1 MRYHVR
7 PRPSDRPARP
17 PRAGGRHRPGFRAA
31 VAVTGTAAV
40 ALAVAVAV
48 GTYLASTAGGPASA
62 VSPAPAPVTAP
73 VPVPVRVDPEVRPE
87 QARAQLSERRP
98 VLVPG
103 GGTAAARKSERFVKE
118 VVALT
123 NTERT
128 RAGCRPLRTDKHL
141 RAAAQGHAADMAA
154 RGYYEHMSP
163 EGRDGGDRM
172 KGAGYAWSAWAEN
185 IHRGPKTPA
194 RAVADWMG
202 SSGHRA
208 NILNCSLKDIGVG
221 VAMTSNGPWWV
232 QNFGAKR

>member
-17 PRAGGRHRPGFRAA
+17 PRAAGRHRPAFRTA

-40 ALAVAVAV
+40 ALAAAA

-62 VSPAPAPVTAP
+62 VSPAPVTVP

-87 QARAQLSERRP
+87 QARAQLSEGRP

-123 NTERT
+123 NAERT
-128 RAGCRPLRTDKHL
+128 RAGCRPLRADKHL

-172 KGAGYAWSAWAEN
+172 KGAGYAWSTWAEN

-221 VAMTSNGPWWV
+221 VAVTSNGPWWV

>member
-17 PRAGGRHRPGFRAA
+17 PRAAGRHRPAFRTA

-40 ALAVAVAV
+40 ALAVAA

-62 VSPAPAPVTAP
+62 VSPAPVTVPVP

-128 RAGCRPLRTDKHL
+128 RAGCRPLRVDKHL

-172 KGAGYAWSAWAEN
+172 KGAGYAWSTWAEN

-221 VAMTSNGPWWV
+221 VAVTSNGPWWV

>member
-17 PRAGGRHRPGFRAA
+17 PRAAGRHRPAFRTA

-40 ALAVAVAV
+40 ALAVAA

-62 VSPAPAPVTAP
+62 VSPAPVTVP

-128 RAGCRPLRTDKHL
+128 RAGCRPLRADKHL

-172 KGAGYAWSAWAEN
+172 KGAGYAWSTWAEN

-221 VAMTSNGPWWV
+221 VAVTSNGPWWV
-232 QNFGAKR
+232 QNFGVKR

>member
-17 PRAGGRHRPGFRAA
+17 PRAAGRHRPAFRTA

-40 ALAVAVAV
+40 ALAAAA

-62 VSPAPAPVTAP
+62 VSPAPVTVP
-73 VPVPVRVDPEVRPE
+73 VPVPVRVDPEVQPE

-123 NTERT
+123 NAERT
-128 RAGCRPLRTDKHL
+128 RAGCRPLRADKHL

-172 KGAGYAWSAWAEN
+172 KGAGYAWSTWAEN

-221 VAMTSNGPWWV
+221 VAVTSNGPWWV

>member
-17 PRAGGRHRPGFRAA
+17 PRAAGRHHPAFRTA

-40 ALAVAVAV
+40 ALAAAA

-62 VSPAPAPVTAP
+62 VSPAPVTVP

-123 NTERT
+123 NAERT
-128 RAGCRPLRTDKHL
+128 RAGCRPLRADKHL

-172 KGAGYAWSAWAEN
+172 KGAGYAWSTWAEN

-221 VAMTSNGPWWV
+221 VAVTSNGPWWV

>member
-17 PRAGGRHRPGFRAA
+17 PRAAGRHRPAFRTA

-40 ALAVAVAV
+40 ALAAAA

-62 VSPAPAPVTAP
+62 VSPAPVTVP

-123 NTERT
+123 NAERT
-128 RAGCRPLRTDKHL
+128 RAGCRPLRADKHL

-172 KGAGYAWSAWAEN
+172 KGAGYAWSTWAEN

-221 VAMTSNGPWWV
+221 VAVTSNGPWWV